1 MPQGDAVQ
9 EVKDRLDI
17 VEVINGYVRLQRAG
31 REFKG
36 LCPFHS
42 EKSPS
47 FTVSEEKQV
56 FFCFGC
62 QAGGDMFEFIQKAE
76 GLDFPQTLEM
86 LAGRA
91 GVELE
96 DRGGGRR
103 RGQERTRA
111 REVNLLAAQYFHH
124 VLLNH
129 PSGGRGLRY
138 LEKRGVEKETIE
150 AFMVGYAPA
159 GGRSWDNLLRFL
171 RKKGISD
178 EEAVKAGLALGG
190 EGRRTIDR
198 FRGRLMIPIRDETGT
213 LIAFGGR
220 AMDNTP
226 PKYMNSPQTSIYDK
240 GRTIFGLSE
249 ARKKVQ
255 EQDRALLVEGYF
267 DVMMAHQN
275 GIDIAVASSGTAFTD
290 EQVKILRRSASELL
304 VCLDTDEAGRQ
315 ATRRV
320 IEMASRAH
328 MRVLVVELPNAK
340 DPGEFFQR
348 TPHLWGDAEGAAL
361 PGWEWW
367 IGLELAEHNLS
378 TADGRAAAAA
388 ALVGVLSRIPEET
401 TLDVYCQ
408 FVAAKLSVDAANVLA
423 DVQRF
428 RKSGGR
434 ARDFETV
441 ASIPVRAPAAPVP
454 GAGAAVPRHAP
465 EEDRLLAFLIS
476 RPPLAGRLLQELTA
490 EEALGAEEFTEL
502 CARVVEVS
510 AEGEGNLERHLE
522 LFSEEERQ
530 RIVRLSM
537 TANAP
542 GDEAELRAAL
552 ADCVDR
558 IRLKSYEAAMAE
570 LEKKIAGTGTGDDQG
585 SRDGLLLEIHE
596 LAQRRSRLKMQLFQ
610 GRA

>member
-31 REFKG
+31 REYKG

-47 FTVSEEKQV
+47 FTVSQEKQL

-62 QAGGDMFEFIQKAE
+62 QAAGDMFAFIQKAE

-86 LAGRA
+86 LAGKA

-96 DRGGGRR
+96 DRRGGRR
-103 RGQERTRA
+103 RSQERTRA

-129 PSGGRGLRY
+129 PSGARGLRY
-138 LEKRGVEKETIE
+138 LEKRAVEKETIE
-150 AFMVGYAPA
+150 SFMVGYAPA
-159 GGRSWDNLLRFL
+159 GGRSWDSLLRFL
-171 RKKGISD
+171 RKKSISD

-213 LIAFGGR
+213 VIAFGGR
-220 AMDNTP
+220 AMDSTP

-240 GRTIFGLSE
+240 GRTIFGLSA
-249 ARKKVQ
+249 ARKKMQ

-275 GIDIAVASSGTAFTD
+275 GIDIAVASSGTAFTED
-290 EQVKILRRSASELL
+290 QVKILRRSASELL

-315 ATRRV
+315 ATGKV

-328 MRVLVVELPNAK
+328 MRVLVIELPNAK

-348 TPHLWGDAEGAAL
+348 SPQLWGDAEGSAL

-367 IGLELAEHNLS
+367 IGTVLAEHNLS
-378 TADGRAAAAA
+378 TADGRSGAAAN
-388 ALVGVLSRIPEET
+388 LVGVLSRIPEET

-408 FVAAKLSVDAANVLA
+408 FVAAKLQVDAAHVLA

-428 RKSGGR
+428 RSSGGR

-441 ASIPVRAPAAPVP
+441 AAIPTQPPLSPAA
-454 GAGAAVPRHAP
+454 AGASSGLRPAP

-476 RPPLAGRLLQELTA
+476 RPPVAGQILQQLTA
-490 EEALGAEEFTEL
+490 DEPLGAGPFSEL
-502 CARVVEVS
+502 CGRIVEVS
-510 AEGEGNLERHLE
+510 AEGKGTLERHLE

-537 TANAP
+537 TASGP
-542 GDEAELRAAL
+542 DDDSELRGAL

-570 LEKKIAGTGTGDDQG
+570 LERKIAGSGSGEGPGT
-585 SRDGLLLEIHE
+585 RDGLLLEIHE
-596 LAQRRSRLKMQLFQ
+596 LAQRRSKLKTQIHQ
-610 GRA
+610 GRP